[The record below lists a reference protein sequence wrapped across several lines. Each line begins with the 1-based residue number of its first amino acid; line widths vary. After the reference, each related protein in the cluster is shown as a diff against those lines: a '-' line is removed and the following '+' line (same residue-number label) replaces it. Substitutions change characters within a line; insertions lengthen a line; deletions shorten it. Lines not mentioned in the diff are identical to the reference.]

1 MLQEKMAARFS
12 RIKECHGLCLR
23 TQVPD
28 QINTNKFGLENTPH
42 TTVFLKARNKIVKR
56 YLENSKSK
64 LSAKEIIVF
73 RI

>member
-1 MLQEKMAARFS
+1 MLQEKMAVRFS

-28 QINTNKFGLENTPH
+28 QINTNKFGLENTPL
-42 TTVFLKARNKIVKR
+42 TTVFLKAWNKIVKR

>member
-1 MLQEKMAARFS
+1 MA
-12 RIKECHGLCLR
+12 ECFLVSKNVMVCLR
-23 TQVPD
+23 IQVPD
-28 QINTNKFGLENTPH
+28 QRNTNKFGLENTPF
-42 TTVFLKARNKIVKR
+42 TTVLLKARNKIVKR